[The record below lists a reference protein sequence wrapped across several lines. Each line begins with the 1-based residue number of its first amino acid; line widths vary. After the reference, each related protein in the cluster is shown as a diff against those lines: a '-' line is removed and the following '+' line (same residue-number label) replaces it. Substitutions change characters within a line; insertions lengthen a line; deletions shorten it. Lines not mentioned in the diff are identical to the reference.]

1 MYGPLNSLK
10 RRRITVLSVVPES
23 IHQDTVGTFSRT
35 VKDGVYV
42 LDAIYGVDERY
53 GHTKRQE
60 GKTPPNGYSQF
71 LTGRHALKGA
81 RFGLPWNSFWTL
93 SDETQRASLLELV
106 DLLRAAGATI
116 INGTE
121 LPNYRTIVSP
131 NGWNW

>member
-1 MYGPLNSLK
+1 M
-10 RRRITVLSVVPES
+10 
-23 IHQDTVGTFSRT
+23 
-35 VKDGVYV
+35 YV

-71 LTGRHALKGA
+71 LTSRHALRGA
-81 RFGLPWNSFWTL
+81 KFGLPWNSFWAL
-93 SDETQRASLLELV
+93 SDETQRASLLELI
-106 DLLRAAGATI
+106 DLLREAGATI

-121 LPNYRTIVSP
+121 IPNYETIVSP